1 MDFFL
6 KKSEKGKPA
15 EHKNKICCPAPIFFF
30 PMFRTLRFYLYLQ
43 MIAHMLRTTKIK
55 ITRTGSR
62 LCDSLSR
69 ILRKTGSVF
78 LHCTTIL
85 LLGFCVCFVNWV
97 FGTTGDQ
104 SHLHPYETYG
114 YIGCFLLYC
123 LRSIPY
129 LSLPFGITNIL
140 GMSSC
145 FLASEVLA
153 WDKNVFFLHTGWKD
167 T

>member
-1 MDFFL
+1 M
-6 KKSEKGKPA
+6 SEKVKPA
-15 EHKNKICCPAPIFFF
+15 GRENKICCPPSIFFF
-30 PMFRTLRFYLYLQ
+30 PMFRTTPTLRLNLYLQ
-43 MIAHMLRTTKIK
+43 MIAHMLRTAKIK

-62 LCDSLSR
+62 LCESLSHVIR
-69 ILRKTGSVF
+69 TAGSVF

-85 LLGFCVCFVNWV
+85 LLCFCVWFVNWV

-140 GMSSC
+140 GM
-145 FLASEVLA
+145 
-153 WDKNVFFLHTGWKD
+153 
-167 T
+167 